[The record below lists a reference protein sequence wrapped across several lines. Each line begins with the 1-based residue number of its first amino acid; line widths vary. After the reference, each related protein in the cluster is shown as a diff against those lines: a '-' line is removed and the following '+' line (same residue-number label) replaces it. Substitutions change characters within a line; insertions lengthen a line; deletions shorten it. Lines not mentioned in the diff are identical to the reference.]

1 MAKKVRAVFNR
12 KKTAT
17 ETVAAS
23 IEIVVCLQRERT
35 YFSTDIKVTV
45 EQWKGGF
52 VVNHPKAASLNGKIQ
67 KQIDDFEDIITAM
80 RVLGKP
86 MTISKFRDQIDCKK
100 PNRISFLVWMQE
112 RINARNLRI
121 GTKRGHITTLLALER
136 FGKIKSFD
144 DLTRGNIYA
153 FDLFLKEENATTTTG
168 KPITRSQAAI
178 HNYHKRLKSYVNEA
192 YRLEMIKDNPYDK
205 FVDKRGETAKR
216 PHLTKEQIYKL
227 LELRENCKN
236 PESCKYIDFFLVQ
249 IFTGMAYSDAKAF
262 EYDKHVVE
270 VDGELF
276 IDGKRIKTGSTF
288 FTPILPITMDVLK
301 RNNFKIEVISNQ
313 KFNAF
318 LKGIGMAIGCNFP
331 LSSHMARHT
340 FAITV
345 TGDLGVPREI
355 IQRMLG
361 HSSIKTTEIYART
374 SNSLVSNCLKK
385 TVFDI
390 WK

>member
-1 MAKKVRAVFNR
+1 M
-12 KKTAT
+12 
-17 ETVAAS
+17 
-23 IEIVVCLQRERT
+23 
-35 YFSTDIKVTV
+35 TV
-45 EQWKGGF
+45 EQWENGF

-121 GTKRGHITTLLALER
+121 GTKRGHVTTLLALER
-136 FGKIKSFD
+136 FGRIKSFD

-153 FDLFLKEENATTTTG
+153 FDLFLKEEKTTTTTG

-192 YRLEMIKDNPYDK
+192 YRLEMIKENPYDK

-216 PHLTKEQIYKL
+216 PHLTKEQIFKL
-227 LELRENCKN
+227 LDLRKDCKN

-262 EYDKHVVE
+262 QYDKHVVE
-270 VDGELF
+270 VGGELF

-301 RNNFKIEVISNQ
+301 RNDFKMEVISNQ

-331 LSSHMARHT
+331 LSSHIGRHT
-340 FAITV
+340 FATTV
-345 TGDLGVPREI
+345 TGDLGVPREV

-361 HSSIKTTEIYART
+361 HGSIKTTEIYART

-385 TVFDI
+385 TVFDV